1 MTLVLRA
8 PLSVAVVFAASLL
21 TAGCGKPTRTLPP
34 MAEVSGT
41 VTLKGAPLA
50 QGDVV
55 FVSEQGFPMAMKI
68 VDGTYSGK
76 AAVGM
81 NRVQFSSLE
90 EQPNPAHSDTIP
102 GSTPMIQVNVIPAE
116 FAGSSKLERNVEAGK
131 TNTFDFTMK

>member
-1 MTLVLRA
+1 VIRSHLAV
-8 PLSVAVVFAASLL
+8 VAVLAASLP
-21 TAGCGKPTRTLPP
+21 AVGCGKPARPLPP

-41 VTLKGAPLA
+41 VTLKGTPLA

-68 VDGTYSGK
+68 VDGKYSGK

-90 EQPNPAHSDTIP
+90 EQPNPAHSDMIP
-102 GSTPMIQVNVIPAE
+102 GSTPVIQVNVIPAE

-131 TNTFDFTMK
+131 TNSFDFTMK

>member
-1 MTLVLRA
+1 MIRSHLAV
-8 PLSVAVVFAASLL
+8 VAVLAASLPA
-21 TAGCGKPTRTLPP
+21 AGCGKPTRPLPP
-34 MAEVSGT
+34 MAEVTGT
-41 VTLKGAPLA
+41 VTLKGTPLA

-102 GSTPMIQVNVIPAE
+102 GSTPVIQVNVIPAE

-131 TNTFDFTMK
+131 TNSFDFTMK